1 MGKKQR
7 KKYKDK
13 EKNKEEKTLEQRI
26 AEIDVLRDKL
36 KLLGLTEDLAQITN
50 IFDIMDEYIE
60 KNISMSGTIKIEG
73 YNKKIEYVF
82 PKAKHLKPLLNILNV

>member
-7 KKYKDK
+7 KKDKDK